1 MKRLE
6 RTGTTRRVLLVDDNK
21 AGAPARRSALEELGL
36 EVATVTSGADA
47 LEQFAATPFDLVVT
61 DYKMPKMNGIE
72 LIAALRAERPN
83 LLIVLLSGFAE
94 AGGLTEASTGAN
106 VVLQKG
112 HNECNQLVRTVN
124 RLLFHRAGTAR
135 KPASRASAAAAAAS
149 SSSSGSSAVGP
160 GTGKNVKGL

>member
-47 LEQFAATPFDLVVT
+47 LEQFATTPYDLVVT
-61 DYKMPKMNGIE
+61 DYKMPKMNGME
-72 LIAALRAERPN
+72 LIAALRAQRSN
-83 LLIVLLSGFAE
+83 LPIILLSGFAE

-106 VVLQKG
+106 MVLQKG
-112 HNECNQLVRTVN
+112 HNECNQLVRAVN
-124 RLLFHRAGTAR
+124 RLLFHRAGATR
-135 KPASRASAAAAAAS
+135 KPASRASAAGAGAAS
-149 SSSSGSSAVGP
+149 SP
-160 GTGKNVKGL
+160 GKNIKGL